1 MFLQNQ
7 VQKNKASFFLTNFQL
22 QVLGSDFLFFFFFLI
37 VWSNSSKT
45 QILIAFIPWVKVLAL
60 PF

>member
-37 VWSNSSKT
+37 VWSNSSKP